1 MPPDIIKHYPVMLNE
16 VLSYLEDNKVICDC
30 TFGGGGYSSKILE
43 KFTTSSVIG
52 IDRDS
57 NILDHASNLKKK
69 YFNRFNFFNIK
80 FSQINK
86 IKNLNDVDYFLFDLG
101 LSNFQLK
108 NLDRGF
114 SFQSPKKL
122 DMTMGLNTLNAYDL
136 IQNVSEKDLTSI
148 LKFFGEEKFA
158 YKISKGIV
166 KHRLKKKISSGDEL
180 SNIINGIKFKR
191 SRINPSTKSF
201 QAIRMIVNQELS
213 EIYIALKHIIEN
225 CKLGAVI
232 VIVTFHSLEDILVK
246 RVFNYYGKKKSLSR
260 YIPVKKERENISID
274 ILTKKACKPSE
285 IEIKRN
291 PNSRSAKLRV
301 IKKVKNPNIILNRED
316 LNMEKYF
323 YLEELYA

>member
-1 MPPDIIKHYPVMLNE
+1 M
-16 VLSYLEDNKVICDC
+16 
-30 TFGGGGYSSKILE
+30 
-43 KFTTSSVIG
+43 
-52 IDRDS
+52 
-57 NILDHASNLKKK
+57 
-69 YFNRFNFFNIK
+69 
-80 FSQINK
+80 
-86 IKNLNDVDYFLFDLG
+86 NDVDYFLFDLG

-166 KHRLKKKISSGDEL
+166 KYRLKKKISSGDEL

-225 CKLGAVI
+225 CKLGSVI

>member
-166 KHRLKKKISSGDEL
+166 KYRLKKKISSGDEL

-246 RVFNYYGKKKSLSR
+246 RVFNYYGKKK
-260 YIPVKKERENISID
+260 
-274 ILTKKACKPSE
+274 
-285 IEIKRN
+285 
-291 PNSRSAKLRV
+291 
-301 IKKVKNPNIILNRED
+301 III
-316 LNMEKYF
+316 
-323 YLEELYA
+323 